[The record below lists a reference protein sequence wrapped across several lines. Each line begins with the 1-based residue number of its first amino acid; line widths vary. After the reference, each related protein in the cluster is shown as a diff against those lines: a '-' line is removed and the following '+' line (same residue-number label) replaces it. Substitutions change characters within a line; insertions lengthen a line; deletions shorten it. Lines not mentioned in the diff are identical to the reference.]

1 MQGLTADLIPSAPI
15 KTSHVAV
22 DPSLNISVIG
32 DFLERLL
39 KGRTYDFSRLALC
52 VVQDGGRCE
61 RSTP

>member
-1 MQGLTADLIPSAPI
+1 MPSANSRIMQDLTADLIPSAPI

-39 KGRTYDFSRLALC
+39 EG
-52 VVQDGGRCE
+52 
-61 RSTP
+61 